1 MKVNHPLRLI
11 TLGVLAVYIGW
22 ETHLF
27 AQRPSSPPA
36 DTSHQVGTTPTLFAE
51 GRLSTGD
58 FESHPEF
65 TPDGKTLYFV
75 KSNPQFTYWTI
86 YVSHLRKGQWSKPEI
101 APFSGKYRDAD
112 PFITRDG
119 AHFYFISDRPV
130 DGKPKEDMDI
140 WYMERTRQG
149 WGAPKN
155 VGAPINTAASEWFPT
170 VAANGTLYFG
180 SDRPGGN
187 GLTDLY
193 RSRWVGGKFAE
204 PENLGTA
211 INTEHQE
218 YEPYIAPDE
227 SYLIFMAIRPDGL
240 GGGDLFISHNRN
252 GTWTRA
258 QNLGDPIN
266 TKALE
271 ISPKV
276 SPDGKSFFWASSRRA
291 KPAEPGEKR
300 PDTPRNGLGDLY
312 RIDITALP
320 IGKEKPLP

>member
-1 MKVNHPLRLI
+1 MDMRRVSDPGHGSFSGRQTLRYRVGSIPEGQANRKACPTILTRGEGTGRGSASPRLKLGGLSPLHPIFGKPKV
-11 TLGVLAVYIGW
+11 
-22 ETHLF
+22 
-27 AQRPSSPPA
+27 
-36 DTSHQVGTTPTLFAE
+36 
-51 GRLSTGD
+51 
-58 FESHPEF
+58 
-65 TPDGKTLYFV
+65 
-75 KSNPQFTYWTI
+75 
-86 YVSHLRKGQWSKPEI
+86 
-101 APFSGKYRDAD
+101 APFSGKHRDAD

-119 AHFYFISDRPV
+119 ARFYFISDRPV
-130 DGKPKEDMDI
+130 EGKPKEDMDI
-140 WYMERTRQG
+140 WYMKRTRQG

-155 VGAPINTAASEWFPT
+155 LGMPINTAASEWFPT

-258 QNLGDPIN
+258 QNLGEPIN

-320 IGKEKPLP
+320 IGNKTR